1 MDIKNRFDKAYEEK
15 SFSELAAA
23 PVHALQGVS
32 KKDGELLYEA
42 FYIKTVADL
51 ANLKYAKWAREI
63 CELAEFAPDST
74 MIAFRDKLDKKYE
87 KKKPAAIAK
96 SPVDALQGVSKKDA
110 QLLKK
115 AFSIK
120 TVRDLAEL
128 KYIKWAQ
135 EVVDMARP
143 ETAAD
148 VSVDETRK
156 PMKALSWIILIIIL
170 VILAVIFWP
179 RIRSIL
185 SGTGCQAPQRDIPPY
200 AGDTIVED
208 QKAPPAVQKTE
219 PPATKAEEPAAKTPE
234 PVKKAPVTEAVKAPR
249 ECSGCYTVKW
259 RDSFINISERLS
271 GDWRNWEKLYNANKD
286 VVKDTRLLIPGTQL
300 RLPEGFTN
308 APKQ

>member
-32 KKDGELLYEA
+32 KKDGELLYQA
-42 FYIKTVADL
+42 FYIRTVADL

-63 CELAEFAPDST
+63 CELAEYAPDST

-87 KKKPAAIAK
+87 KKKPGVIAK

-115 AFSIK
+115 AFSIR
-120 TVRDLAEL
+120 TVRDLANL

-135 EVVDMARP
+135 EVVDMALP

-148 VSVDETRK
+148 ASIDETRR
-156 PMKALSWIILIIIL
+156 PMKAFSWIILIIIL
-170 VILAVIFWP
+170 VILAIIFWP
-179 RIRSIL
+179 RIRSIM

-200 AGDTIVED
+200 TGDTLVEGR
-208 QKAPPAVQKTE
+208 KAPQAVQK
-219 PPATKAEEPAAKTPE
+219 AETPAAKE
-234 PVKKAPVTEAVKAPR
+234 EVSAPVEKKAPVVEAVKAPR
-249 ECSGCYTVKW
+249 ECNNCYTVKW

-271 GDWRNWEKLYNANKD
+271 GDWRNWEKLYNANRD

-300 RLPEGFTN
+300 RLPEGFSS